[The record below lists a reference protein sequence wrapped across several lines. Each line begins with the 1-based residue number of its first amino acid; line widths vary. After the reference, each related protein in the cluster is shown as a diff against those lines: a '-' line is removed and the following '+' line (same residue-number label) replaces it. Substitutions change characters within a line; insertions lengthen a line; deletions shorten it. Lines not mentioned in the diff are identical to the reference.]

1 MIAESSSST
10 LCWHCGKSTNQGC
23 SWSRR
28 FRPVDGWKADLKPIK
43 LNAKKI
49 VESYCVYECPEFVED
64 EHSKKER
71 EKEENAMKRT
81 LNAICSGNG
90 K

>member
-1 MIAESSSST
+1 MIDESSSST

-64 EHSKKER
+64 ENSKKER

-81 LNAICSGNG
+81 LNAICRGNG

>member
-10 LCWHCGKSTNQGC
+10 LCWHCRKSTNQGC

-28 FRPVDGWKADLKPIK
+28 FRPVVGWKADLKPIK
-43 LNAKKI
+43 LNAQKS
-49 VESYCVYECPEFVED
+49 VESYFVHDCPEFVED

-71 EKEENAMKRT
+71 EKEENAMKRI